1 MTNAPHTR
9 ADAAQAFLA
18 TTDWATA
25 ERRFLAADA
34 SRRRHDRLCRKGGK
48 TAVFMDAP
56 PESGEDVATFA
67 HIALAP
73 LGAEVTRLLTPPTPE
88 ALERIRAQCGTITTP

>member
-1 MTNAPHTR
+1 
-9 ADAAQAFLA
+9 
-18 TTDWATA
+18 
-25 ERRFLAADA
+25 
-34 SRRRHDRLCRKGGK
+34 
-48 TAVFMDAP
+48 MDAP